1 MKIEK
6 RGGSYRV
13 RKQINGKSIQL
24 AFDHEPT
31 DNEILIALRPY
42 LDGKPAPKEVL
53 TFANAAKQYVERKRN
68 VLSPKT
74 VKEYLE
80 TPSRLSEKFSSK
92 NIYEITEVDVQLEIN
107 TLAGKKSPKTVKNY
121 HAFIKSVLE
130 SFRGKLGYNVTLP
143 KVEIIEPYIPD
154 DAEVQ
159 KLLAYMYEERPK
171 YYLCMILGA
180 YGLRRE
186 EIMAITADDLDGN
199 ILNITKGKVQNE
211 KNEWV
216 IKVTKTPKSRRKIEL
231 PQNIADMIREKGVA
245 FDCYPS
251 GICKVITTAC
261 KRLGINHIT
270 LHKLRHYFASKLI
283 SEKVDVMTISYLG
296 GWTTPDMIYRRYGH
310 AIDDKKRDALGIIDS
325 IVVSNK

>member
-6 RGGSYRV
+6 RGNSYRV

-24 AFDHEPT
+24 VFDHEPT
-31 DNEILIALRPY
+31 ENEVLIGLRPY
-42 LDGKPAPKEVL
+42 LDGKPAPKDIL

-80 TPSRLSEKFSSK
+80 TPSRLSEWFCSK

-107 TLAGKKSPKTVKNY
+107 DLAGSKSAKTVKNY
-121 HAFIKSVLE
+121 YYFIKSVLE
-130 SFRGKLGYNVTLP
+130 AFRGDLRHNVTLP
-143 KVEIIEPYIPD
+143 QVEIIEPYIPSD
-154 DAEVQ
+154 EEVQ
-159 KLLAYMYEERPK
+159 KLLNYMYEERPK

-186 EIMAITADDLDGN
+186 EIMAITVDDLDGN
-199 ILNITKGKVQNE
+199 ILNITKGKVQND

-216 IKVTKTPKSRRKIEL
+216 IKTTKTPKSRRKIEL
-231 PQNIADMIREKGVA
+231 PQDIADMIREQGVA

-310 AIDDKKRDALGIIDS
+310 AMDDKKRDALGIIDS
-325 IVVSNK
+325 IIVSNK